1 LTDVGTNQAG
11 NYTVEVF
18 NGSGSLTSSNAVLT
32 VVPQPT
38 LNLEMLAG
46 YPVLSLYGTLFKTF
60 MVQYN
65 TNLEGTNWQNL
76 LSITNLSTSPYQFL
90 DASGPGQEERFY
102 RALFT
107 Q

>member
-11 NYTVEVF
+11 NYSVEVF

-32 VVPQPT
+32 VIPQPT
-38 LNLEMLAG
+38 LGLDMLAG
-46 YPVLSLYGTLFKTF
+46 YPVVSLYGTLGNSF

-65 TNLEGTNWQNL
+65 TNLADTTWITL
-76 LSITNLSTSPYQFL
+76 LSLTNLSSSPYQFL
-90 DASGPGQEERFY
+90 DPSGVGQPVRFY
-102 RALFT
+102 RAFFA